1 MEGHCSSQGG
11 SGHFSAVVVVRLIH
25 PPRPTHACPA
35 PTRTHTHTHSFPLA
49 SVIPLLSALFHP
61 LPAGCFLAD
70 DLVSG
75 GSPPAETAQMASPD
89 VRCLQADRL

>member
-25 PPRPTHACPA
+25 PPAPHTHALHPHA
-35 PTRTHTHTHSFPLA
+35 HTHTHSFPLA